1 MNKHLIIGR
10 LGKDPEVVSTTSGKR
25 VARFT
30 MATSESYKDKATGE
44 KKEITDWHNCV
55 LWGPAVDALEKYVK
69 KGHLLHVEGRVS
81 TRKWE
86 KDGVTH
92 WTTETIVTNFEFL
105 QSKGGSQAPAPTDE
119 DQHKDGES
127 ATSSSATDGLPF

>member
-30 MATSESYKDKATGE
+30 MATSDSYKDKATGE

-86 KDGVTH
+86 KDGVNALDNGDDRD
-92 WTTETIVTNFEFL
+92 ELRVPSVEREQSGSCTN
-105 QSKGGSQAPAPTDE
+105 GRGSE
-119 DQHKDGES
+119 
-127 ATSSSATDGLPF
+127 